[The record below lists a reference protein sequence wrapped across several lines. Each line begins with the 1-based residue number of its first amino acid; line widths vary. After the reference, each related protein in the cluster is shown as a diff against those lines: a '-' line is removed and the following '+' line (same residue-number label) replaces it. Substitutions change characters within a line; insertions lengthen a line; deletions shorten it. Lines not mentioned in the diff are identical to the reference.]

1 MRNDVVTVFGGS
13 GFLGRYVVRR
23 LAYDGARVRVIC
35 RNPQRALHLKP
46 MGEVGQITLERGDV
60 ARLDDLAPFV
70 EGSRYVVNLIGILFE
85 KGNQR
90 FEAIQA
96 ETPARIADTATSAGV
111 ERLVQMSAIGA
122 NPDSPAEY
130 GRTKAAGEKA
140 VLAAFPDAT
149 ILRPS
154 VVFGPEDDFFNRFG
168 RMVQLSPF
176 LPLIDGGETRF
187 QPVYV
192 DDVAQA
198 VMHGLKDKT
207 TKGQI
212 FELGGPDIYTFRELL
227 EYLLNVLHRRRLL
240 VTLPANIAQ
249 VQARFMEYL
258 PKPPLTRDQIKLLAE
273 DNVVSAGAKTFADL
287 GIEPTPLEVIVPNYV
302 QRYAKR
308 QPRGL

>member
-70 EGSRYVVNLIGILFE
+70 EGSRYVVNLIGFLFE

-212 FELGGPDIYTFRELL
+212 YELGGPDIYTFRELL

>member
-212 FELGGPDIYTFRELL
+212 YELGGPDIYTFRELL

-273 DNVVSAGAKTFADL
+273 DNVVSAGAKTFADF